1 VRGHYYA
8 TGVLRPFLLRLSQL
22 SRTPG
27 AVNRA
32 GPPPLKWPGV
42 TSGAGGASI
51 HLTGCAVTCPRTR
64 RTYLELAPNPAAVP
78 QARRH
83 AARVLTGWQL
93 GALADDASMVI
104 SELVTNAVTATAS
117 LPFCAGIGLLLAADQ
132 AELAVLVWDAS
143 PHPPVPQSRDEDALA
158 GRGLEIVAALTA
170 RWGFVPSPRGKVVWA
185 LLPPAGR

>member
-1 VRGHYYA
+1 VRGHYHA

-51 HLTGCAVTCPRTR
+51 HLTGRAVTRPRTR
-64 RTYLELAPNPAAVP
+64 RTYLELAPNPAAVR
-78 QARRH
+78 QARQH
-83 AARVLTGWQL
+83 AAHVLERWQL
-93 GALADDASMVI
+93 AALADDASTVT
-104 SELVTNAVTATAS
+104 SELVTNAVTATAA
-117 LPFCAGIGLLLAADQ
+117 LPFCAQVGLLLAAGQ
-132 AELAVLVWDAS
+132 ADLAVLVWDAS
-143 PHPPVPQSRDEDALA
+143 PHPPVPRPCDGDALS

-170 RWGFVPSPRGKVVWA
+170 RWGFVPGPRGKVVWA
-185 LLPPAGR
+185 LLTSASR